1 MPNPYFQFKR
11 FTVRQDRCAMKV
23 GTDGV
28 LLGAWCGVEE
38 ASSILDI
45 GTGTGLVALMAAQR
59 SSAEVVAVELDES
72 AASQAAEN
80 VAESPWRERITVV
93 CASVQD
99 YAEKAKRKF
108 DHIVSNP
115 PYFQDSLKSPRE
127 GRSLARHTDSLS
139 YEDLVKAVVALL
151 RPAGRFSVVV
161 PTSEFEDMK
170 RCAASVGLRCSRRTD
185 VLPTPTSASKRV
197 LAQFVLTEVTE
208 PVAETLVIEAYG
220 RHQYSEQYISLTKD
234 FYLKM

>member
-38 ASSILDI
+38 AKSILDI

-80 VAESPWRERITVV
+80 VAESPWKARITVEK
-93 CASVQD
+93 AAVQD
-99 YAEKAKRKF
+99 FAAQSGRKF
-108 DHIVSNP
+108 DCIVSNP
-115 PYFQDSLKSPRE
+115 PYFQDSLKSPKGE
-127 GRSLARHTDSLS
+127 RSMARHTDSLS
-139 YEDLVKAVVALL
+139 YEELVKAVVALMN
-151 RPAGRFSVVV
+151 PMGKFSVIV
-161 PTSEFEDMK
+161 PTTEFDDMK
-170 RCAASVGLRCSRRTD
+170 QCAASVGLHCSRRTD

-197 LAQFVLTEVTE
+197 LAEFILTEVTE
-208 PVAETLVIEAYG
+208 PIVDTLVIEAGG
-220 RHQYSEQYISLTKD
+220 RHHYSEQYISLTKD

>member
-28 LLGAWCGVEE
+28 LLGAWCRVEE

-45 GTGTGLVALMAAQR
+45 GTGTGLIALMAAQR
-59 SSAEVVAVELDES
+59 SAAEIVAVELDAS

-80 VAESPWRERITVV
+80 VAESPWKERITIV
-93 CASVQD
+93 CSAVQE
-99 YAEKAKRKF
+99 YAEKAGRKF
-108 DHIVSNP
+108 DRIVSNP
-115 PYFQDSLKSPRE
+115 PYFQDSLKSPKE

-139 YEDLVKAVVALL
+139 YEALVQAVVALL
-151 RPAGRFSVVV
+151 HPAGSFSVIV
-161 PTSEFEDMK
+161 PTSEFSDMEQ
-170 RCAASVGLRCSRRTD
+170 CAATVGLHCLRRTD
-185 VLPTPTSASKRV
+185 VLPMPTAASKRV
-197 LAQFVLTEVTE
+197 LAEFVLSEVTE
-208 PVAETLVIEAYG
+208 PVVDTLVIEAGG
-220 RHQYSEQYISLTKD
+220 RHQYSEQYISLTQD